1 MTNYFQPIGPGEW
14 VSSPASERFDVWTR
28 GNAGEVF
35 PEVMMPLSFSLSW
48 KSGEAAFRRAMSRGG
63 ATLARDFAEGPDV
76 AVASG
81 VFGGYSYLNLSYS
94 RVLALRL
101 PGATIDDVDRMFLG
115 AANPP
120 PHVHHRD
127 DKSLLASARSLKAV
141 WTVLGTSE
149 LPGLEA
155 DKKIIAQLHAQ
166 IGDVRSAT
174 DVHLRSLVD
183 RFTYVFDELF
193 ETHLVVS
200 SNAGLAVGAL
210 SKICKDSLD
219 DESIAVRLLGGLGEV
234 ESAAPSYAI
243 WDLGRLVNESP
254 LLSAIFDE
262 GVEHLQENLRLRA
275 NTSGVGEFNSTFA
288 EFIAEFGS
296 RGPNEWDTAYDTWET
311 DPMLA
316 YALIDRMRG
325 AAKDH
330 DPRLQKARLALER
343 NTEEA
348 AALNSLGWLNQR
360 IFKRVLRAARLLSQ
374 GRERSKTTIVKAI
387 HEVRLSAKELDRRV
401 VERSGGKKG
410 DMWFVTIDELDDY
423 LANPASFAAVIEE
436 RTKMHKL
443 LSSREPPFFFVGEQP
458 SFDTWQFRDRQADPV
473 VVGEVLGGLPG
484 CSGRARG
491 RARIV
496 TDPSDPGALGPGDVL
511 IARLTDPSW
520 TPLFVPAEAVVVDVG
535 AIMSHAIIVS
545 RELGIPCVVSVTD
558 ATRRIPDGA
567 LIEVDG
573 DSGTVTILELP
584 DGVASEHE

>member
-14 VSSPASERFDVWTR
+14 VSTTASKRFDVWTR

-63 ATLARDFAEGPDV
+63 ATLARDFSEGPDV
-76 AVASG
+76 AIASG

-127 DKSLLASARSLKAV
+127 DKSLLASARSLKAIF
-141 WTVLGTSE
+141 TVLRTSE
-149 LPGLEA
+149 LPGLDA
-155 DKKIIAQLHAQ
+155 DKNIVAKLHAQ
-166 IGDVRSAT
+166 IGDIQSAT
-174 DVHLRSLVD
+174 DAHLRSLVD
-183 RFTYVFDELF
+183 RFTDIFDELF

-200 SNAGLAVGAL
+200 SNAGLAVGVL
-210 SKICKDSLD
+210 SKICRDSLD
-219 DESIAVRLLGGLGEV
+219 DESIAVKLLGGLGEV

-254 LLSAIFDE
+254 LLSAVFDE
-262 GVEHLQENLRLRA
+262 GIEHVQDKLKLRA
-275 NTSGVGEFNSTFA
+275 DAPGVRDFNSAFA
-288 EFIAEFGS
+288 EFITEFGS
-296 RGPNEWDTAYDTWET
+296 RGPNEWDTAFDTWET
-311 DPMLA
+311 DPKLA
-316 YALIDRMRG
+316 YTLIDRMRG
-325 AAKDH
+325 AAEDH
-330 DPRLQKARLALER
+330 DPRLQTARLALDR
-343 NTEEA
+343 DATEVA
-348 AALNSLGWLNQR
+348 AVESLNWLNRR
-360 IFKRVLRAARLLSQ
+360 IFRRVLRAARVLSQ

-387 HEVRLSAKELDRRV
+387 HEVRLGAKELDRRV
-401 VERSGGKKG
+401 VERSGGTKG
-410 DMWFVTIDELDDY
+410 DMWFVTIAELDDY
-423 LANPASFAAVIEE
+423 LANPTSFAATIRE
-436 RTKMHKL
+436 RTEMHKL
-443 LSSREPPFFFVGEQP
+443 LGSREPPFFFVGEQP
-458 SFDTWQFRDRQADPV
+458 PFETWQSRDRQVEPV
-473 VVGEVLGGLPG
+473 GVGEVLSGLPG
-484 CSGRARG
+484 CSGTARG
-491 RARIV
+491 RARTV

-558 ATRRIPDGA
+558 ATRRIPDGT

-584 DGVASEHE
+584 NGLASEHE